1 MQAVCLWIAQHFKET
16 VFWVTSNGLKW
27 ENKNY
32 KLKRSIALAMPRVS
46 VVDPGKGE
54 KGGGVQGVHPLLKFT
69 YMTRSRFSET
79 FTRVIY
85 MCKSFIKVTPEMFL
99 IIYRPFGLKL
109 KLLPLKDH
117 TEEAI
122 RELKQQRF

>member
-1 MQAVCLWIAQHFKET
+1 MFVDSSTLQRNSFLGNIKWTEMGKQKLQVKKVYCLGYAKSF
-16 VFWVTSNGLKW
+16 SG
-27 ENKNY
+27 
-32 KLKRSIALAMPRVS
+32 RSRKG
-46 VVDPGKGE
+46 GKG
-54 KGGGVQGVHPLLKFT
+54 GGGVQGVHPLLKFT

>member
-1 MQAVCLWIAQHFKET
+1 
-16 VFWVTSNGLKW
+16 
-27 ENKNY
+27 
-32 KLKRSIALAMPRVS
+32 MPRVL
-46 VVDPGKGE
+46 VADPGKGG
-54 KGGGVQGVHPLLKFT
+54 KRGGGVQGVHPLLKFT
-69 YMTRSRFSET
+69 YMTRSQFSET
-79 FTRVIY
+79 FTCVIY

-99 IIYRPFGLKL
+99 IIYGPFALKL